1 MPDRVSIQ
9 QNILS
14 VVHAGTDVVEICYL
28 KEIEMQYVPAGV
40 SGTYEV
46 DTFTSSSVCV
56 VGGIKSKVTIWGF
69 EIAWYLQ

>member
-1 MPDRVSIQ
+1 MFEIYFGND
-9 QNILS
+9 L
-14 VVHAGTDVVEICYL
+14 EICHV

-56 VGGIKSKVTIWGF
+56 GGGIKSKVMI
-69 EIAWYLQ
+69 